1 MASSSVEPVFE
12 LHPGDVPVLIS
23 LPHVGTVVPPEIAA
37 DWTDKAKTLPDTDW
51 HLGELYAFACQ
62 LDVGIL
68 QARLSR
74 YVVDVNRPPDDLPLY
89 HDKHYTE
96 LCPTRMFTGE
106 PIYRAGRTPDAA
118 EVARRRERYWQPYHD
133 ALERELARLQA
144 RHGYVILWEGHSIK
158 SRLPWLFEGTLPD
171 LNLGTASGASCAPQ
185 LRQAMCAA
193 LAAQKEFSYVA
204 DDRFKG
210 GYITRHYGRPEQ
222 GRHAVQLEM
231 AWSCY
236 MRDEAPPYR
245 IDPER
250 AGRLIPMLEKLIITA
265 LAWSPS

>member
-89 HDKHYTE
+89 HGKHYTE

-106 PIYRAGRTPDAA
+106 PIYRAGKTPDAGNCA
-118 EVARRRERYWQPYHD
+118 TTR
-133 ALERELARLQA
+133 
-144 RHGYVILWEGHSIK
+144 
-158 SRLPWLFEGTLPD
+158 TL
-171 LNLGTASGASCAPQ
+171 L
-185 LRQAMCAA
+185 AA
-193 LAAQKEFSYVA
+193 LS
-204 DDRFKG
+204 
-210 GYITRHYGRPEQ
+210 
-222 GRHAVQLEM
+222 
-231 AWSCY
+231 
-236 MRDEAPPYR
+236 
-245 IDPER
+245 
-250 AGRLIPMLEKLIITA
+250 
-265 LAWSPS
+265 